1 MKLELYKLVIGKG
14 GKELNFDK
22 EPLVLFKSMPDLD
35 HSEDDEPPSNG
46 YTSIYIGPDYK
57 AVVYSGIN
65 YTGIK
70 EKLFLPGRYD
80 YVGDDWNNKI
90 ISIKLLKKDDPYTSP
105 EEKAAIVQKQL
116 EKEKFEEQMTPI
128 LYALFGG
135 GILILLFFLY
145 VKMKTGKNNA
155 PSAPV
160 VGGFKKIFKKFK
172 KLF

>member
-1 MKLELYKLVIGKG
+1 MKLELYKAVLSTKG
-14 GKELNFDK
+14 GFDVGSI
-22 EPLVLFKSMPDLD
+22 PYFKSKPEIVVD
-35 HSEDDEPPSNG
+35 EDNEMASL
-46 YTSIYIGPDYK
+46 YVGPDYK
-57 AVVYSGIN
+57 VVVYSGIN
-65 YTGIK
+65 YTGS
-70 EKLFLPGRYD
+70 EKLFTAGKYD
-80 YVGDDWNNKI
+80 YINEWDSKI
-90 ISIKLLKKDDPYTSP
+90 MSIKLLKKDDPYTSP

-135 GILILLFFLY
+135 GILILLLFLY